1 MIEFPAENNPF
12 CVSILYN
19 ENNFYVLHDK
29 YSNLEI
35 QNHLLITFYKNYRA
49 DIADPN
55 SELFK
60 MKQEF
65 EIKQKIF

>member
-35 QNHLLITFYKNYRA
+35 QNHLLITFYKNY
-49 DIADPN
+49 
-55 SELFK
+55 
-60 MKQEF
+60 
-65 EIKQKIF
+65 KILQV